1 MPQEQNVMPVRRG
14 DHYAALVARSSLE
27 YQRVDLVDPVPTGRQ
42 ILAAA
47 GFGDEDGNVLCAI
60 LESGDFEEVRLDE
73 TFDLRARGVERFIV
87 FRTDRIYRLM
97 LNGHQLLWGEAT
109 LQGAVLYTLGDVG
122 PDDAVYVDVRG
133 GADRLIEP
141 ADVIDLSKP
150 EVERFITAKRPD
162 PGYEIIV
169 NTREEVVPNARVT
182 FEQVVQIAF
191 PGATDEAKVCFSMTF
206 RHAAS
211 IPHSGELSRGGV
223 VEVKRKGTVF
233 NVTRTVQ
240 S

>member
-1 MPQEQNVMPVRRG
+1 MRQDETNSSANPS
-14 DHYAALVARSSLE
+14 HYAIQVGGPELHYKRIELE
-27 YQRVDLVDPVPTGRQ
+27 DPVPTGRQ
-42 ILAAA
+42 VLLAA
-47 GFGDEDGNVLCAI
+47 GFPDEDGCVLCAI
-60 LESGDFEEVRLDE
+60 LGTGDFEEVRLNE
-73 TFDLRARGVERFIV
+73 TFDLRAPGVERFIV
-87 FRTDRIYRLM
+87 FRTDRTYRLM

-109 LQGAVLYTLGDVG
+109 LQGAVLYTLGQVG
-122 PDDAVYVDVRG
+122 PDDAVYADVQG
-133 GADRLIEP
+133 GTDRLIEP
-141 ADVIDLSKP
+141 TDVIDLSKP

-169 NTREEVVPNARVT
+169 NTREEVVPSARVT
-182 FEQVVQIAF
+182 FEQVVQLAF
-191 PGATDEAKVCFSMTF
+191 PGATEEAAVCFSMTF
-206 RHAAS
+206 RHASS